1 MNLQRWTRLSAIF
14 LLAML
19 PVKLEAA
26 DANTEWQRVVAAAK
40 KEGKVV
46 IGAPPGSDFRNEA
59 QAMLKKRFDIDSE
72 FIQAPGPNLMS
83 KIVAEKQ
90 AGAVS
95 VDAFLI
101 GPCTGNSLLKAD
113 LFEPLAPAMVLPEVK
128 DPAKW
133 FGGHLWADNQT
144 GKNLLYSF
152 VAQITPSLYYNTQ
165 LVKPLEVRSYNDLLD
180 PKWKSKIGLR
190 DPRVPGGGLA
200 MWAFLLDLKGEEY
213 IRKLA
218 QQEMFVGRNARQ
230 IADALAK
237 GTLSLTI
244 GVGYRDFDAFLDAN
258 LPVKHLPTLKEG
270 AYVSGGNGIIGIIKG
285 APHPNAAKLVFNW
298 LLSREGQELHGRT
311 AQQPTRRL
319 DVDTKGLDGQAAKDV
334 LTVDEFRRFQNFTED
349 KCNNS
354 WFPGAKLAEA
364 VLRRKGRKEKDV
376 FRTWR
381 SWRLGARII
390 QSVCY

>member
-1 MNLQRWTRLSAIF
+1 MKAKNFVSILWAAVILISVTPHWLDA
-14 LLAML
+14 A
-19 PVKLEAA
+19 EAGA
-26 DANTEWQRVVAAAK
+26 EWQRIVVAAK

-46 IGAPPGSDFRNEA
+46 IGAPPGNDLRNEV
-59 QAMLKKRFDIDSE
+59 QAVLKKRFDLDSE

-95 VDAFLI
+95 VDAFLV
-101 GPCTGNSLLKAD
+101 GPCTGNTLLKSD
-113 LFEPLAPAMVLPEVK
+113 LFEPLTAAMILPEVK
-128 DPAKW
+128 DSAKW

-152 VAQITPSLYYNTQ
+152 VAQVTPSLYYNTQ
-165 LVKPLEVRSYNDLLD
+165 LVKPQEVRSYNDLLD
-180 PKWKSKIGLR
+180 PKWKGKIGLR

-200 MWAFLLDLKGEEY
+200 MWAFLLDMKGEEY
-213 IRKLA
+213 IKKLA
-218 QQEMFVGRNARQ
+218 QQDMFVGRNARQ

-237 GTLSLTI
+237 GNLALTI

-270 AYVSGGNGIIGIIKG
+270 TYVSGGNGIVGVIKG
-285 APHPNAAKLVFNW
+285 APHPNAAKVFFNW
-298 LLSREGQELHGRT
+298 LLSREGQELHGKT

-334 LTVDEFRRFQNFTED
+334 MTLDEFKRFQNFTED

-364 VLRRKGRKEKDV
+364 VLK
-376 FRTWR
+376 
-381 SWRLGARII
+381 
-390 QSVCY
+390 

>member
-1 MNLQRWTRLSAIF
+1 MVRNVSILAVVI
-14 LLAML
+14 LLWGMHGRAL
-19 PVKLEAA
+19 GA
-26 DANTEWQRVVAAAK
+26 DASSEWQGLVAAAK

-46 IGAPPGSDFRNEA
+46 IGAPPGSDFRNEV
-59 QAMLKKRFDIDSE
+59 QATLKKRFDLDSE
-72 FIQAPGPNLMS
+72 FVQAPGPNLMS

-95 VDAFLI
+95 VDAFLV

-113 LFEPLAPAMVLPEVK
+113 LFEPLAPAMILPEVK

-152 VAQITPSLYYNTQ
+152 VAQVAPSLYYNTQ
-165 LVKPLEVRSYNDLLD
+165 LVKPQDVSSYNDLLD
-180 PKWKSKIGLR
+180 SRWKGKIGLR

-237 GTLSLTI
+237 GNLSLTI

-270 AYVSGGNGIIGIIKG
+270 TYVSGGNGIVGIIKG
-285 APHPNAAKLVFNW
+285 APHPNAAKALFQLAAEPRRAGATW
-298 LLSREGQELHGRT
+298 KDRPTADAASGCRYQGIGRT
-311 AQQPTRRL
+311 GRQGCA
-319 DVDTKGLDGQAAKDV
+319 DGR
-334 LTVDEFRRFQNFTED
+334 TVSPLSEFY
-349 KCNNS
+349 
-354 WFPGAKLAEA
+354 
-364 VLRRKGRKEKDV
+364 GR
-376 FRTWR
+376 
-381 SWRLGARII
+381 
-390 QSVCY
+390 QM

>member
-1 MNLQRWTRLSAIF
+1 MGKREMKLGVIALAVF
-14 LLAML
+14 VLPKLLW
-19 PVKLEAA
+19 AA
-26 DANTEWQRVVAAAK
+26 DAGGDWQRLVAAAK
-40 KEGKVV
+40 REGKIV
-46 IGAPPGSDFRNEA
+46 IGAPPGSDFKNEV
-59 QAMLKKRFDIDSE
+59 QAVLKKRFDLDSE
-72 FIQAPGPNLMS
+72 FIQVPGPSLMS
-83 KIVAEKQ
+83 KIVAEKK
-90 AGAVS
+90 AGATT

-101 GPCTGNSLLKAD
+101 GPCTGNSLLKSD
-113 LFEPLAPAMVLPEVK
+113 LFEPLAAAMILPEVK

-152 VAQITPSLYYNTQ
+152 VAQITPSIYYNTQ
-165 LVKPLEVRSYNDLLD
+165 LVKPQEVRSYNDLLD
-180 PKWKSKIGLR
+180 PKWKGKIGLR

-237 GTLSLTI
+237 GSLALTI
-244 GVGYRDFDAFLDAN
+244 GVGYRDFDPFLDAN

-270 AYVSGGNGIIGIIKG
+270 TYVSGGNGIVGIIRD
-285 APHPNAAKLVFNW
+285 APHPTAAKVFFNW
-298 LLSREGQELHGRT
+298 LLSREGQELHGKT

-319 DVDTKGLDGQAAKDV
+319 DVETKGLDGQAAKDV
-334 LTVDEFRRFQNFTED
+334 MTVEEFRRFQNFTED

-364 VLRRKGRKEKDV
+364 VLK
-376 FRTWR
+376 
-381 SWRLGARII
+381 
-390 QSVCY
+390 

>member
-1 MNLQRWTRLSAIF
+1 MVRLLSILAVVILRWGMHG
-14 LLAML
+14 LAL
-19 PVKLEAA
+19 GA
-26 DANTEWQRVVAAAK
+26 DANSEWQGVVGAAK

-46 IGAPPGSDFRNEA
+46 IGAPPGSDFRNEV
-59 QAMLKKRFDIDSE
+59 QAVLKKRFDLDSE
-72 FIQAPGPNLMS
+72 FIQAPGPSLMS

-113 LFEPLAPAMVLPEVK
+113 LFEPLAPAMILPEVK
-128 DPAKW
+128 DPTKW

-152 VAQITPSLYYNTQ
+152 VAQVTPSLYYNTQ
-165 LVKPLEVRSYNDLLD
+165 LVRPQDVRSYNDLLD
-180 PKWKSKIGLR
+180 SRWKGKIGLR

-213 IRKLA
+213 IRRLA
-218 QQEMFVGRNARQ
+218 LQEMFVSRNARQ
-230 IADALAK
+230 IAEALAK
-237 GTLSLTI
+237 GSLSLTV
-244 GVGYRDFDAFLDAN
+244 GVGYRDFDSFLDAN

-270 AYVSGGNGIIGIIKG
+270 TYVSGGNGIVGIIKG
-285 APHPNAAKLVFNW
+285 APHPNAAKLFFNW
-298 LLSREGQELHGRT
+298 LLSRDGQELHGKT

-334 LTVDEFRRFQNFTED
+334 LTVEEFQRFQNFTED

-354 WFPGAKLAEA
+354 WLPGAKLAEA
-364 VLRRKGRKEKDV
+364 VLK
-376 FRTWR
+376 
-381 SWRLGARII
+381 
-390 QSVCY
+390 

>member
-1 MNLQRWTRLSAIF
+1 MIGRNSIF
-14 LLAML
+14 FAVILFAVLCERAMG
-19 PVKLEAA
+19 A
-26 DANTEWQRVVAAAK
+26 DAGPEWQRLIAAAK

-46 IGAPPGSDFRNEA
+46 IGAPPGSDFRSEA
-59 QAMLKKRFDIDSE
+59 QAALKKRFDLDSE

-95 VDAFLI
+95 VDAFLV

-113 LFEPLAPAMVLPEVK
+113 LFEPLAPAMILPEVR

-152 VAQITPSLYYNTQ
+152 VAQMTPSIYYNTQ
-165 LVKPLEVRSYNDLLD
+165 SVKPQDVRSYQDLLD

-200 MWAFLLDLKGEEY
+200 MWAFLLDMKGEEY
-213 IRKLA
+213 IKKLA
-218 QQEMFVGRNARQ
+218 QQEMFVSRNARQ

-237 GTLSLTI
+237 GNLSLTI
-244 GVGYRDFDAFLDAN
+244 GVGHRDFDSFLEAN

-270 AYVSGGNGIIGIIKG
+270 TYVSGGNGILGILKS
-285 APHPNAAKLVFNW
+285 APHPNAAKVFVNW
-298 LLSREGQELHGRT
+298 LLSREGQELHGKT

-319 DVDTKGLDGQAAKDV
+319 DVVTKGLDGEAAKDV
-334 LTVDEFRRFQNFTED
+334 LTLEEFHRFQNFTED

-354 WFPGAKLAEA
+354 WIPGAKLAEA
-364 VLRRKGRKEKDV
+364 VLK
-376 FRTWR
+376 
-381 SWRLGARII
+381 
-390 QSVCY
+390 

>member
-1 MNLQRWTRLSAIF
+1 MASPRFILSLIILLISVNERLH
-14 LLAML
+14 
-19 PVKLEAA
+19 AA
-26 DANTEWQRVVAAAK
+26 DANADWQRLVAAAK

-59 QAMLKKRFDIDSE
+59 QTMLKKRFDLDSE

-90 AGAVS
+90 AGVVS

-101 GPCTGNSLLKAD
+101 GPCTGNSLLKSD
-113 LFEPLAPAMVLPEVK
+113 LFEPLAPAMILPEVK

-144 GKNLLYSF
+144 GGNQLYSF
-152 VAQITPSLYYNTQ
+152 VAQMTPSIYYNTQ
-165 LVKPLEVRSYNDLLD
+165 LVKTQDIRTYNDLLD
-180 PKWKSKIGLR
+180 PKWKGKIGLR

-200 MWAFLLDLKGEEY
+200 MWAFLLDMKGEEY

-218 QQEMFVGRNARQ
+218 QQEMFVSRNARQ

-237 GTLSLTI
+237 GSLALTI

-258 LPVKHLPTLKEG
+258 LPVKHLPTFKEG
-270 AYVSGGNGIIGIIKG
+270 TYVSGGNGILGLVKG
-285 APHPNAAKLVFNW
+285 APHPNAAKVFFNW

-334 LTVDEFRRFQNFTED
+334 LSLEEFRRFQNFTED
-349 KCNNS
+349 KCSNS
-354 WFPGAKLAEA
+354 WIPGAKLAEA
-364 VLRRKGRKEKDV
+364 VLK
-376 FRTWR
+376 
-381 SWRLGARII
+381 
-390 QSVCY
+390 

>member
-1 MNLQRWTRLSAIF
+1 MGAKKVVFI
-14 LLAML
+14 LLAGVIMVGL
-19 PVKLEAA
+19 KPHWLEAA
-26 DANTEWQRVVAAAK
+26 EAGTEWQRTLTAAK

-46 IGAPPGSDFRNEA
+46 IGAPPGNDFRNEV
-59 QAMLKKRFDIDSE
+59 QAVLKKRFDLDSE

-95 VDAFLI
+95 VDAFLV
-101 GPCTGNSLLKAD
+101 GPCTGNTLLKTD
-113 LFEPLAPAMVLPEVK
+113 LFEPLTAAMILPEVS

-152 VAQITPSLYYNTQ
+152 VAQVTPSLYYNTQ
-165 LVKPLEVRSYNDLLD
+165 LVKPQEVRSYNDLLD
-180 PKWKSKIGLR
+180 PKWKGKIGLR

-200 MWAFLLDLKGEEY
+200 MWAFLLDMKGEEY
-213 IRKLA
+213 IKKLA
-218 QQEMFVGRNARQ
+218 QQDMFVGRNARQ

-237 GTLSLTI
+237 GNLSLTI

-270 AYVSGGNGIIGIIKG
+270 TYVSGGNGIVGVIKG
-285 APHPNAAKLVFNW
+285 APHPNAAKVFFNW
-298 LLSREGQELHGRT
+298 LLSREGQELHGKT

-334 LTVDEFRRFQNFTED
+334 MTLDEFKRFQNFTED

-364 VLRRKGRKEKDV
+364 VLK
-376 FRTWR
+376 
-381 SWRLGARII
+381 
-390 QSVCY
+390 

>member
-1 MNLQRWTRLSAIF
+1 MGKREIKLGVIALAVF
-14 LLAML
+14 VLPKLLW
-19 PVKLEAA
+19 AA
-26 DANTEWQRVVAAAK
+26 DAGSDWQRLVAAAK
-40 KEGKVV
+40 KEGKIV
-46 IGAPPGSDFRNEA
+46 IGAPPGSDFKNEV
-59 QAMLKKRFDIDSE
+59 QAVLKKRFDLDSE
-72 FIQAPGPNLMS
+72 FIQVPGPSLMS
-83 KIVAEKQ
+83 KIVAEKK
-90 AGAVS
+90 AGATT

-101 GPCTGNSLLKAD
+101 GPCTGNSLLKSD
-113 LFEPLAPAMVLPEVK
+113 LFEPLAAAMILPEVK

-152 VAQITPSLYYNTQ
+152 VAQITPSIYYNTQ
-165 LVKPLEVRSYNDLLD
+165 LVKPQEVRSYNDLLD
-180 PKWKSKIGLR
+180 LKWKGKIGLR

-237 GTLSLTI
+237 GSLALTI
-244 GVGYRDFDAFLDAN
+244 GVGYRDFDPFLDAN

-270 AYVSGGNGIIGIIKG
+270 TYVSGGNGIVGIIRD
-285 APHPNAAKLVFNW
+285 APHPTAAKVFFNW
-298 LLSREGQELHGRT
+298 LLSREGQELHGKT

-319 DVDTKGLDGQAAKDV
+319 DVETKGLDAQAAKDV
-334 LTVDEFRRFQNFTED
+334 MTVEEFRRFQNFTED

-364 VLRRKGRKEKDV
+364 VLK
-376 FRTWR
+376 
-381 SWRLGARII
+381 
-390 QSVCY
+390 

>member
-1 MNLQRWTRLSAIF
+1 MIF
-14 LLAML
+14 LILLFLVFGAPKSL
-19 PVKLEAA
+19 HAA
-26 DANTEWQRVVAAAK
+26 DANAEWQRVVAAAK

-59 QAMLKKRFDIDSE
+59 QAALKKRFDVDSE

-113 LFEPLAPAMVLPEVK
+113 MFEPLAPAMILSEVK

-133 FGGHLWADNQT
+133 FGGHLWADNQS

-165 LVKPLEVRSYNDLLD
+165 LVKPQEVRGYNDLLD
-180 PKWKSKIGLR
+180 PKWKGKIGLR

-213 IRKLA
+213 IKRLA
-218 QQEMFVGRNARQ
+218 QQEMFVSRNARQ

-237 GTLSLTI
+237 GSLSLTI

-270 AYVSGGNGIIGIIKG
+270 TYVSGGNGIIGIIKG
-285 APHPNAAKLVFNW
+285 APHPNAAKLFFNW
-298 LLSREGQELHGRT
+298 LLSRDGQELHGKT

-334 LTVDEFRRFQNFTED
+334 LTVEEFKRFQNFTED

-354 WFPGAKLAEA
+354 WLPGAKLAEV
-364 VLRRKGRKEKDV
+364 VLK
-376 FRTWR
+376 
-381 SWRLGARII
+381 
-390 QSVCY
+390 

>member
-1 MNLQRWTRLSAIF
+1 MVGRISILVVVIL
-14 LLAML
+14 LLAVHGHAL
-19 PVKLEAA
+19 GA
-26 DANTEWQRVVAAAK
+26 DAGSEWQRVIAAAK

-46 IGAPPGSDFRNEA
+46 IGAPPGSDFRNAA
-59 QAMLKKRFDIDSE
+59 QAALKKRFDLDSE
-72 FIQAPGPNLMS
+72 FVQAPGPSLMS

-113 LFEPLAPAMVLPEVK
+113 LFEPLAPAMILPEVR

-152 VAQITPSLYYNTQ
+152 VAQMTPSIYYNTQ
-165 LVKPLEVRSYNDLLD
+165 LVKSQDIGTYGDLLD
-180 PKWKSKIGLR
+180 PKWKRKIGLR

-213 IRKLA
+213 IRQLA
-218 QQEMFVGRNARQ
+218 QQEIFISRNARQ

-237 GTLSLTI
+237 GNLSLTI
-244 GVGYRDFDAFLDAN
+244 GVGHRDFDSFLKAN

-270 AYVSGGNGIIGIIKG
+270 TYVSGGNGILGLIKG
-285 APHPNAAKLVFNW
+285 APHPNAAKVFFNW
-298 LLSREGQELHGRT
+298 LLSRDGQELHGKT

-319 DVDTKGLDGQAAKDV
+319 DVDTKGLDGQAAKDA
-334 LTVDEFRRFQNFTED
+334 LTLEEFRRFQNFTED

-354 WFPGAKLAEA
+354 WIPGAKLAEA
-364 VLRRKGRKEKDV
+364 VLK
-376 FRTWR
+376 
-381 SWRLGARII
+381 
-390 QSVCY
+390 

>member
-1 MNLQRWTRLSAIF
+1 MARVIF
-14 LLAML
+14 LFLLFLVFSAPKSL
-19 PVKLEAA
+19 DAA
-26 DANTEWQRVVAAAK
+26 DAAADWQGLVAAAK

-59 QAMLKKRFDIDSE
+59 QAMLKKRFDLDSE

-83 KIVAEKQ
+83 KIIAEKQ
-90 AGAVS
+90 AGLVT

-101 GPCTGNSLLKAD
+101 GPCTGNSLLRAD
-113 LFEPLAPAMVLPEVK
+113 LFEPLAPAMVLPEVN

-133 FGGHLWADNQT
+133 FGGHLWADNQS

-152 VAQITPSLYYNTQ
+152 VAQMTPSIYYNTNQ
-165 LVKPLEVRSYNDLLD
+165 VKPQDVRSYNDLLD
-180 PKWKSKIGLR
+180 AKWKGKIGLR

-200 MWAFLLDLKGEEY
+200 MWAFLLDMKGEEY

-218 QQEMFVGRNARQ
+218 QQEMFVSRNARQ
-230 IADALAK
+230 LADALAK
-237 GTLSLTI
+237 GILSLTI

-258 LPVKHLPTLKEG
+258 LPVKHLPTFKEG
-270 AYVSGGNGIIGIIKG
+270 TYVSGGNGILGIVKG
-285 APHPNAAKLVFNW
+285 APHPNAARVFFNW

-334 LTVDEFRRFQNFTED
+334 LTLEEFRRFQNFTED

-354 WFPGAKLAEA
+354 WYPGAKLAEA
-364 VLRRKGRKEKDV
+364 VLK
-376 FRTWR
+376 
-381 SWRLGARII
+381 
-390 QSVCY
+390 

>member
-1 MNLQRWTRLSAIF
+1 MVRNVSILGVVI
-14 LLAML
+14 LLWGIQGRAL
-19 PVKLEAA
+19 GA
-26 DANTEWQRVVAAAK
+26 DASSEWQGLVAAAK

-46 IGAPPGSDFRNEA
+46 IGAPPGSDFRNEV
-59 QAMLKKRFDIDSE
+59 QATLKKRFDLDSE
-72 FIQAPGPNLMS
+72 FVQAPGPNLMS

-95 VDAFLI
+95 VDAFLV

-113 LFEPLAPAMVLPEVK
+113 LFEPLAPAMILPEVK

-152 VAQITPSLYYNTQ
+152 VAQVAPSLYYNTQ
-165 LVKPLEVRSYNDLLD
+165 LVKPQDVNSYNDLLD
-180 PKWKSKIGLR
+180 SRWKGKIGLR

-237 GTLSLTI
+237 GNLSLTI

-258 LPVKHLPTLKEG
+258 LPVKHLPTLNEG
-270 AYVSGGNGIIGIIKG
+270 TYVSGGNGIVGVIKG
-285 APHPNAAKLVFNW
+285 APHPNGAKLFFNW
-298 LLSREGQELHGRT
+298 LLSRDGQELHGKT

-319 DVDTKGLDGQAAKDV
+319 DVDTRGLDGQAAKDV
-334 LTVDEFRRFQNFTED
+334 LTVEQFRRFQNFTED

-354 WFPGAKLAEA
+354 WIPGAKLAEA
-364 VLRRKGRKEKDV
+364 VLK
-376 FRTWR
+376 
-381 SWRLGARII
+381 
-390 QSVCY
+390 

>member
-1 MNLQRWTRLSAIF
+1 MTRQVLIPSVVII
-14 LLAML
+14 LLVSVTERL
-19 PVKLEAA
+19 HAA
-26 DANTEWQRVVAAAK
+26 DANADWQRLVAAAK

-46 IGAPPGSDFRNEA
+46 IGAPPGSDFRIEA
-59 QAMLKKRFDIDSE
+59 QAALKKRFDLDSE

-90 AGAVS
+90 AGAVT

-101 GPCTGNSLLKAD
+101 GPCTGNSLLKSD
-113 LFEPLAPAMVLPEVK
+113 LFEPLAPAMILPEVK

-144 GKNLLYSF
+144 GGNQLYSF
-152 VAQITPSLYYNTQ
+152 VAQMTPSIYYNTQ
-165 LVKPLEVRSYNDLLD
+165 LVRPQDIRSYNDLLD
-180 PKWKSKIGLR
+180 PKWKGKIGLR

-200 MWAFLLDLKGEEY
+200 MWAFLLDMKGEEY

-218 QQEMFVGRNARQ
+218 QQEMFVSRNARQ
-230 IADALAK
+230 IADSLAK
-237 GTLSLTI
+237 GSLALTI

-258 LPVKHLPTLKEG
+258 LPVKHLPTFKEG
-270 AYVSGGNGIIGIIKG
+270 TYVSGGNGILGLAKG
-285 APHPNAAKLVFNW
+285 APHPNGARVFFNW

-334 LTVDEFRRFQNFTED
+334 LTLEEFRRFQNFTED

-354 WFPGAKLAEA
+354 WIPGAKLAEA
-364 VLRRKGRKEKDV
+364 VLR
-376 FRTWR
+376 
-381 SWRLGARII
+381 
-390 QSVCY
+390 

>member
-1 MNLQRWTRLSAIF
+1 VSLSIA
-14 LLAML
+14 LLAS
-19 PVKLEAA
+19 VVGKVSAA
-26 DANTEWQRVVAAAK
+26 EVNADWQRLVAAAK
-40 KEGKVV
+40 KEGKIVL
-46 IGAPPGSDFRNEA
+46 GAPPGTDFRNDV
-59 QAMLKKRFDIDSE
+59 QAALKKRFDLDSE
-72 FIQAPGPNLMS
+72 WIQAPGPSVMS
-83 KIVAEKQ
+83 KVVAEKQ
-90 AGAVS
+90 AGSVS
-95 VDAFLI
+95 VDAFLV
-101 GPCTGNSLLKAD
+101 GPCTGNSLLKSD
-113 LFEPLAPAMVLPEVK
+113 VFEPLGTAMILPEVK

-144 GKNLLYSF
+144 AKNLLYSF
-152 VAQITPSLYYNTQ
+152 VAQVTPSIYYNTN
-165 LVKPLEVRSYNDLLD
+165 LVKPQEVRSYNDLLD
-180 PKWKSKIGLR
+180 PKWKGKIGLR

-200 MWAFLLDLKGEEY
+200 MWAFLLDMKGEEY

-237 GTLSLTI
+237 GNLSLTI

-270 AYVSGGNGIIGIIKG
+270 TYISGGNGIVGIVKG
-285 APHPNAAKLVFNW
+285 APHPNAAKVFFNW
-298 LLSREGQELHGRT
+298 LLSREGQEVHSKS

-334 LTVDEFRRFQNFTED
+334 MTVEEFKRFQNFTED

-364 VLRRKGRKEKDV
+364 VLK
-376 FRTWR
+376 
-381 SWRLGARII
+381 
-390 QSVCY
+390 

>member
-1 MNLQRWTRLSAIF
+1 MIRKISIF
-14 LLAML
+14 SIVILLLAVHGHSL
-19 PVKLEAA
+19 GA
-26 DANTEWQRVVAAAK
+26 DANPDWERVVGAAK

-46 IGAPPGSDFRNEA
+46 IGAPPGSDFRNEV
-59 QAMLKKRFDIDSE
+59 QATLKKRFDLDSE
-72 FIQAPGPNLMS
+72 FIQAPGPSLMS

-90 AGAVS
+90 AGLVS

-113 LFEPLAPAMVLPEVK
+113 LFEPLAPAMIFPEVK

-152 VAQITPSLYYNTQ
+152 VAQVTPSLYYNTQ
-165 LVKPLEVRSYNDLLD
+165 LVKPEDVRSYNDLLD
-180 PKWKSKIGLR
+180 PKWKGKIGLR

-200 MWAFLLDLKGEEY
+200 MWAFLLDLKGEDY
-213 IRKLA
+213 IRRLA
-218 QQEMFVGRNARQ
+218 QQEMFVSRNARQ

-237 GTLSLTI
+237 GSLSLTV
-244 GVGYRDFDAFLDAN
+244 GVGYRDFDSFLDAN

-270 AYVSGGNGIIGIIKG
+270 TYVSGGNGIVGIIKG
-285 APHPNAAKLVFNW
+285 APHPNAAKLFFNW
-298 LLSREGQELHGRT
+298 LLSREGQELHGKT

-319 DVDTKGLDGQAAKDV
+319 DVDTKGLEGQAAKDV
-334 LTVDEFRRFQNFTED
+334 LTLEQFWRFQNFTED

-354 WFPGAKLAEA
+354 WLPGAKLAEA
-364 VLRRKGRKEKDV
+364 VLK
-376 FRTWR
+376 
-381 SWRLGARII
+381 
-390 QSVCY
+390 

>member
-1 MNLQRWTRLSAIF
+1 MGMQRPVLLAAIIVI
-14 LLAML
+14 AML
-19 PVKLEAA
+19 PVRLEAA
-26 DANTEWQRVVAAAK
+26 DAHADWQRLVAAAK
-40 KEGKVV
+40 KEGKIV
-46 IGAPPGSDFRNEA
+46 IGAPPGTDFRNEA
-59 QAMLKKRFDIDSE
+59 QAMLKKRFDLDSE

-101 GPCTGNSLLKAD
+101 GPCTGNSLLKSD
-113 LFEPLAPAMVLPEVK
+113 LFEPLAPAMILPEVR

-144 GKNLLYSF
+144 GRNLLYSF
-152 VAQITPSLYYNTQ
+152 VAQMTPSIYYNTQ
-165 LVKPLEVRSYNDLLD
+165 LVKPQEVRNYNDLLD
-180 PKWKSKIGLR
+180 AKWKGKIGLR

-213 IRKLA
+213 IKKLA
-218 QQEMFVGRNARQ
+218 QQEMFVSRNARQ
-230 IADALAK
+230 IADGLAK
-237 GTLSLTI
+237 GSLALTI

-270 AYVSGGNGIIGIIKG
+270 TYVSGGNGILGMIKG
-285 APHPNAAKLVFNW
+285 APHPNAAKVFFNW
-298 LLSREGQELHGRT
+298 LLSREGQDLHVKT

-319 DVDTKGLDGQAAKDV
+319 DVETKGLDAEAAKDV
-334 LTVDEFRRFQNFTED
+334 LTVEAFRRLQNFTED

-354 WFPGAKLAEA
+354 WVPGAKLAET
-364 VLRRKGRKEKDV
+364 VLK
-376 FRTWR
+376 
-381 SWRLGARII
+381 
-390 QSVCY
+390 

>member
-1 MNLQRWTRLSAIF
+1 MVRNVSILGVMI
-14 LLAML
+14 LLWGIHGRAL
-19 PVKLEAA
+19 GA
-26 DANTEWQRVVAAAK
+26 DASSEWQGLVAAAK

-46 IGAPPGSDFRNEA
+46 IGAPPGSDFRNEV
-59 QAMLKKRFDIDSE
+59 QATLKKRFDLDSE
-72 FIQAPGPNLMS
+72 FVQAPGPNLMS

-95 VDAFLI
+95 VDAFLV
-101 GPCTGNSLLKAD
+101 GPCTGNSLLKTD
-113 LFEPLAPAMVLPEVK
+113 LFEPLAPAMILPEVK

-152 VAQITPSLYYNTQ
+152 VAQVAPSLYYNTQ
-165 LVKPLEVRSYNDLLD
+165 LLKPQDVSSYNDLLD
-180 PKWKSKIGLR
+180 SRWKGKIGLR

-218 QQEMFVGRNARQ
+218 QQGMFVGRNARQ

-237 GTLSLTI
+237 GNLSLTI

-270 AYVSGGNGIIGIIKG
+270 TYVSGGNGIVGVIKG
-285 APHPNAAKLVFNW
+285 APHPNGAKLFFNW
-298 LLSREGQELHGRT
+298 LLSRDGQELHGKT

-319 DVDTKGLDGQAAKDV
+319 DVDTRGLDGQAAKDV
-334 LTVDEFRRFQNFTED
+334 LTVEQFRRFQNFTED

-354 WFPGAKLAEA
+354 WIPGAKLAEA
-364 VLRRKGRKEKDV
+364 VLK
-376 FRTWR
+376 
-381 SWRLGARII
+381 
-390 QSVCY
+390 

>member
-1 MNLQRWTRLSAIF
+1 MASQRLILSLIIMLFSVNERLH
-14 LLAML
+14 
-19 PVKLEAA
+19 AA
-26 DANTEWQRVVAAAK
+26 DANADWQRLVSAAK

-59 QAMLKKRFDIDSE
+59 QAMLKKRFDLDSE

-90 AGAVS
+90 AGAVT

-101 GPCTGNSLLKAD
+101 GPCTGNSLLKSD
-113 LFEPLAPAMVLPEVK
+113 LFEALAPAMILPEVK
-128 DPAKW
+128 DPTKW

-144 GKNLLYSF
+144 GGNQLYSF
-152 VAQITPSLYYNTQ
+152 VAQMTPSIYYNTN
-165 LVKPLEVRSYNDLLD
+165 LVTAQEVRSYNDLLD
-180 PKWKSKIGLR
+180 PKWKGKIGLR

-200 MWAFLLDLKGEEY
+200 MWAFLLDMKGEEY

-218 QQEMFVGRNARQ
+218 RQEMFVSRNARQ

-237 GTLSLTI
+237 GSLALTV

-270 AYVSGGNGIIGIIKG
+270 TYVSGGNGILGLVKG
-285 APHPNAAKLVFNW
+285 APHPNAAKIFFNW

-334 LTVDEFRRFQNFTED
+334 LTLEEFRRFQNFTED
-349 KCNNS
+349 KCRNS
-354 WFPGAKLAEA
+354 WIPGAKLAEA
-364 VLRRKGRKEKDV
+364 VLK
-376 FRTWR
+376 
-381 SWRLGARII
+381 
-390 QSVCY
+390 

>member
-1 MNLQRWTRLSAIF
+1 MNLQRWTLLSAIF
-14 LLAML
+14 LLPML
-19 PVKLEAA
+19 PIKLEGA
-26 DANTEWQRVVAAAK
+26 DASAEWHRVVAAAK

-59 QAMLKKRFDIDSE
+59 QAALKKRFDVDAE

-83 KIVAEKQ
+83 KVVAEKQ
-90 AGAVS
+90 AGAAS

-165 LVKPLEVRSYNDLLD
+165 LVKPQEVRSYNDLLD

-270 AYVSGGNGIIGIIKG
+270 TYVSGGNGIIGIIKG

-298 LLSREGQELHGRT
+298 LLSREGQELHGKT

-364 VLRRKGRKEKDV
+364 VLK
-376 FRTWR
+376 
-381 SWRLGARII
+381 
-390 QSVCY
+390 

>member
-1 MNLQRWTRLSAIF
+1 MGAKKVVFI
-14 LLAML
+14 LLAGVIMVGL
-19 PVKLEAA
+19 KPHWLDAAEAA
-26 DANTEWQRVVAAAK
+26 AEWQRIVAAAK

-46 IGAPPGSDFRNEA
+46 IGAPPGNDFRNEV
-59 QAMLKKRFDIDSE
+59 QAVLKKRFDLDSE

-95 VDAFLI
+95 VDAFLV
-101 GPCTGNSLLKAD
+101 GPCTGNTLLKTD
-113 LFEPLAPAMVLPEVK
+113 LFEPLTAAMILPEVS

-144 GKNLLYSF
+144 GK
-152 VAQITPSLYYNTQ
+152 I
-165 LVKPLEVRSYNDLLD
+165 K
-180 PKWKSKIGLR
+180 
-190 DPRVPGGGLA
+190 
-200 MWAFLLDLKGEEY
+200 
-213 IRKLA
+213 KLA
-218 QQEMFVGRNARQ
+218 QQDMFVGRNARQ

-237 GTLSLTI
+237 GNLSLTI

-270 AYVSGGNGIIGIIKG
+270 TYVSGGNGIVGVIKG
-285 APHPNAAKLVFNW
+285 APHPNAAKVFFNW
-298 LLSREGQELHGRT
+298 LLSREGQELHGKT

-334 LTVDEFRRFQNFTED
+334 MTLDEFKRFQNFTED

-354 WFPGAKLAEA
+354 WFPGARLAEA
-364 VLRRKGRKEKDV
+364 VLK
-376 FRTWR
+376 
-381 SWRLGARII
+381 
-390 QSVCY
+390 

>member
-1 MNLQRWTRLSAIF
+1 ML
-14 LLAML
+14 LLAFILFVLL
-19 PVKLEAA
+19 PNRLEAA

-46 IGAPPGSDFRNEA
+46 IGAPPGSDFRNEV
-59 QAMLKKRFDIDSE
+59 QAVLKKRFELDSE
-72 FIQAPGPNLMS
+72 FVQAPGPSLMS
-83 KIVAEKQ
+83 KVVAERQ

-95 VDAFLI
+95 VDTFLI
-101 GPCTGNSLLKAD
+101 GPCTGNSLLKTD
-113 LFEPLAPAMVLPEVK
+113 LFEPLAPAMLLPEVK

-152 VAQITPSLYYNTQ
+152 VAQITPSIYYNTQ
-165 LVKPLEVRSYNDLLD
+165 LVKPQEVRSYNDLLD
-180 PKWKSKIGLR
+180 PKWKGKIGLR

-213 IRKLA
+213 IKRLA
-218 QQEMFVGRNARQ
+218 QQEMFVSRNARQ

-237 GTLSLTI
+237 GSLSLTV
-244 GVGYRDFDAFLDAN
+244 GVGYRDFDSFLDAN
-258 LPVKHLPTLKEG
+258 LPVRHLPTLKEG
-270 AYVSGGNGIIGIIKG
+270 TYVSGGNGIVGILRG
-285 APHPNAAKLVFNW
+285 APHPSAAKLFFNW
-298 LLSREGQELHGRT
+298 LLSREGQELHGKT

-334 LTVDEFRRFQNFTED
+334 LTLEEFRRFQNFTED

-364 VLRRKGRKEKDV
+364 VLK
-376 FRTWR
+376 
-381 SWRLGARII
+381 
-390 QSVCY
+390 